1 MQKPSWLFWVV
12 SIFAVLWSAFGVYD
26 YVMTSTGDEK
36 YLTDFDPQ
44 MIEWIKEFPL
54 WRNIVWVIGVG
65 SGMLAAI
72 ALVLRRGVAVPLFIL
87 SVAMMVGGLVVHDL
101 ALSNGLEMYG
111 QLGLIATAVLV
122 VVQLLITWYAMR
134 AKRLGYLR

>member
-1 MQKPSWLFWVV
+1 
-12 SIFAVLWSAFGVYD
+12 
-26 YVMTSTGDEK
+26 
-36 YLTDFDPQ
+36 
-44 MIEWIKEFPL
+44 
-54 WRNIVWVIGVG
+54 
-65 SGMLAAI
+65 
-72 ALVLRRGVAVPLFIL
+72 
-87 SVAMMVGGLVVHDL
+87 MMVGGLVVHDL